1 MSAEASGEQQAIAK
15 VAVLGDEV
23 RARLFA
29 YVRRARR
36 PVTRTEAA
44 GQAGVSAKL
53 AAFHLDKLVEAGL
66 LTARSADAGP
76 LRRVGRAPKVYEPA
90 GDVTVNIPQR
100 RHELLAGIL
109 ADAMA
114 AETDAD
120 GDGDAGSVRQAALA
134 AAADRGRTLGAEQRA
149 AERPGRLGV
158 ERTLTMACR
167 QLEDVGFEP
176 ERTTP
181 TLVRL
186 RNCPFHPLAARQPD
200 LVCGINQAFLA
211 GYLDGLQAPADAG
224 AVLAPTA
231 DACCVELRS
240 VREDGGGSGEA
251 AGAAGAAGCDHE
263 HAP

>member
-1 MSAEASGEQQAIAK
+1 MNAEASGEQQAIAK

-44 GQAGVSAKL
+44 AQAGVSAKL

-66 LTARSADAGP
+66 LTARPADSGP

-90 GDVTVNIPQR
+90 GEVTVSIPQR

-114 AETDAD
+114 AATDAD
-120 GDGDAGSVRQAALA
+120 AGAEADAGASVGSVRQAALA
-134 AAADRGRTLGAEQRA
+134 AAAERGRTMGAEQRET
-149 AERPGRLGV
+149 ERPGRLGV
-158 ERTLTMACR
+158 ERTLTLACQR
-167 QLEDVGFEP
+167 LEDVGFEP

-211 GYLDGLQAPADAG
+211 GYLDGLQAPPDAS
-224 AVLAPTA
+224 AVLAPTS
-231 DACCVELRS
+231 DACCVELRKTT
-240 VREDGGGSGEA
+240 DA
-251 AGAAGAAGCDHE
+251 A
-263 HAP
+263 